1 MIDKTKF
8 QVYNYC
14 TRFGTNEIFIGQYGV
29 SLGSYLTSNSTEQ
42 NPETLNIDAANER
55 KEKEKEKQSRTPH
68 QPCVTVRARHVAF
81 APHTAGCH

>member
-1 MIDKTKF
+1 MIDNTKI

-14 TRFGTNEIFIGQYGV
+14 TRFGTDKKFIGQYGV
-29 SLGSYLTSNSTEQ
+29 SLDSYVTSNSTEQ

-55 KEKEKEKQSRTPH
+55 KEKEKQSRTPH

-81 APHTAGCH
+81 APHTARCH

>member
-1 MIDKTKF
+1 MIDNTKI

-14 TRFGTNEIFIGQYGV
+14 TRPGTDKKFIGQYGV
-29 SLGSYLTSNSTEQ
+29 SLDSYVTSNSTEQ

-55 KEKEKEKQSRTPH
+55 KEKEKQSRTPH

-81 APHTAGCH
+81 APHTARCH